1 MQEPVLRGTHYV
13 AGKHLLFSCMLTIFY
28 TAENSHLNLI
38 PFLVARLRGGNKGRG
53 DVFVKSEYRFQPG
66 HSKQIPP
73 TGAVNAYLVESH
85 RIHMKMIMF
94 SYHHKGTQDNT
105 NDIFPVCFLIAEL
118 K

>member
-85 RIHMKMIMF
+85 RIHMKMNIL
-94 SYHHKGTQDNT
+94 
-105 NDIFPVCFLIAEL
+105 CFLTITKGHRTTL
-118 K
+118 TIYSQCVFLLQS